1 MRVPERA
8 MLVEVELADA
18 LVDDDAGA
26 VADVSGTIVV
36 EVAMADVVVVVGE
49 SGNATGRHQSN
60 KGGRHH
66 QSDGYGGVPSLLP
79 PRAVENACP
88 NSSPISKRPV
98 PESPAQS

>member
-1 MRVPERA
+1 

-26 VADVSGTIVV
+26 VEDVSGTVV
-36 EVAMADVVVVVGE
+36 GVVVADGAVVVAESDVHPAATEATRVVATTRAMAT
-49 SGNATGRHQSN
+49 AAW
-60 KGGRHH
+60 
-66 QSDGYGGVPSLLP
+66 PSLLP

-98 PESPAQS
+98 PESLAQS